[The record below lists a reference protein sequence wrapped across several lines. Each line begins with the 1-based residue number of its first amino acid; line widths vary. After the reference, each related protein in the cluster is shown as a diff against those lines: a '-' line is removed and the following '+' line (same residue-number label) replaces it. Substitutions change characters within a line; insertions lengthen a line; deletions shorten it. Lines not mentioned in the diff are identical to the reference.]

1 LPFRSLAH
9 VLPPT
14 WLYCEAGNRGG
25 SETVISPLSPE
36 GHPVGMQMAS
46 SFGRSFRMHRT
57 VRLRLT
63 GMFAILFVLA
73 GAALLAIASG
83 LVVNRSSTEA
93 PGVAQAGSTQSLQSQ
108 IARDQHLI
116 NQLEAQVNTGAGPG
130 QLSHQLFLASLMALG
145 IMAVVAGVLG
155 WVLAGR
161 ALRPLRVITA
171 TARRISEDNLDE
183 RLAFGGP
190 QDELKDL
197 ADTIDGLLER
207 LEGAFAAQRR
217 FVANASHELRTPLA
231 TMRASLDV
239 AMAKPEPPPVQTV
252 MLASRLRGELDRVDE
267 LLEGFLVLARAQHG
281 ALPDQAAIS
290 LGDLATA
297 AVAVRAG
304 AIATKALTVHATVR
318 PGTAWVIGSQALVSR
333 MVDNVVDNAIVH
345 NESGG
350 WIRVVAGTEGPAASV
365 VVENGGPILD
375 QEQVGQLAQPFRRLG
390 PGGGRAGRV
399 ATGGGSG
406 LGLSI
411 VAAIA
416 AAHGGALDL
425 CARPEG
431 GLRVVITLPVASA
444 AALTGALA

>member
-1 LPFRSLAH
+1 MQLVRMLTRPFR
-9 VLPPT
+9 V
-14 WLYCEAGNRGG
+14 R
-25 SETVISPLSPE
+25 
-36 GHPVGMQMAS
+36 
-46 SFGRSFRMHRT
+46 RT

-83 LVVNRSSTEA
+83 LVVGKSTSEA
-93 PGVAQAGSTQSLQSQ
+93 APAGAQPQPQLGLQARLARAENQIRSLQ
-108 IARDQHLI
+108 A
-116 NQLEAQVNTGAGPG
+116 QLQSSSSHNPPS
-130 QLSHQLFLASLMALG
+130 LSHQLFLSSLIALG
-145 IMAVVAGVLG
+145 IMAVVAALLG
-155 WVLAGR
+155 WAFAGR

-183 RLAFGGP
+183 RLAFSGP

-197 ADTIDGLLER
+197 ADTIDGLLAR

-231 TMRASLDV
+231 IMRASLDV

-252 MLASRLRGELDRVDE
+252 LLADRLRAELDRIDE

-281 ALPDQAAIS
+281 ALPDLAVVS
-290 LGDLATA
+290 LGDLASA
-297 AVAVRAG
+297 ALAVRASK
-304 AIATKALTVHATVR
+304 IAARTLAVQAELSPTG
-318 PGTAWVIGSQALVSR
+318 PWVAGSQALVSR
-333 MVDNVVDNAIVH
+333 MVDNVIDNAIVH
-345 NESGG
+345 NEPGG
-350 WIRVVAGTEGPAASV
+350 WLRVVVAPVGTSTGDRRACV
-365 VVENGGPILD
+365 VVENGGPVLD
-375 QEQVGQLAQPFRRLG
+375 QAQVAQLAQPFRRLG
-390 PGGGRAGRV
+390 PSGHSTGRI

-416 AAHGGALDL
+416 AAHGGTLDL

-431 GLRVVITLPVASA
+431 GLRVVVSLPLAA
-444 AALTGALA
+444 TAALTGAPA

>member
-1 LPFRSLAH
+1 
-9 VLPPT
+9 
-14 WLYCEAGNRGG
+14 
-25 SETVISPLSPE
+25 
-36 GHPVGMQMAS
+36 MQLAS
-46 SFGRSFRMHRT
+46 SLTRSFRMRRT

-63 GMFAILFVLA
+63 GLFAILFVVA

-83 LVVNRSSTEA
+83 LVVGRSSS
-93 PGVAQAGSTQSLQSQ
+93 QAVTSVGASGGQSLQSQ
-108 IARDQHLI
+108 LAHDEHQIHA
-116 NQLEAQVNTGAGPG
+116 LEAQLGSGSG
-130 QLSHQLFLASLMALG
+130 QQSLSHQLFLSSLMALG

-161 ALRPLRVITA
+161 ALRPLRTITA

-183 RLAFGGP
+183 RLAFTGP

-252 MLASRLRGELDRVDE
+252 MLADRLRVELDRVDE

-281 ALPDQAAIS
+281 ALPDQAAVS
-290 LGDLATA
+290 LGDLAA
-297 AVAVRAG
+297 AALAVRAS
-304 AIATKALTVHATVR
+304 AISARTLTVDASVS
-318 PGTAWVIGSQALVSR
+318 PAAAWVTGSRALVSR
-333 MVDNVVDNAIVH
+333 MIDNVVDNAIVH
-345 NESGG
+345 NEPGG
-350 WIRVVAGTEGPAASV
+350 WISVTAATHDGVASV
-365 VVENGGPILD
+365 VVENGGPVLD
-375 QEQVGQLAQPFRRLG
+375 QEQVSQLAQPFRRLG
-390 PGGGRAGRV
+390 RGGASVGRI
-399 ATGGGSG
+399 ATAGGSG

-416 AAHGGALDL
+416 AAHGGSLDL
-425 CARPEG
+425 SARPAG
-431 GLRVVITLPVASA
+431 GLRVVLTLPEASA
-444 AALTGALA
+444 AALTGASA

>member
-1 LPFRSLAH
+1 MRRASWVRRSLR
-9 VLPPT
+9 P
-14 WLYCEAGNRGG
+14 
-25 SETVISPLSPE
+25 
-36 GHPVGMQMAS
+36 
-46 SFGRSFRMHRT
+46 HRT

-63 GMFAILFVLA
+63 GLFAILFVVA

-83 LVVNRSSTEA
+83 LVVGRSSSHA
-93 PGVAQAGSTQSLQSQ
+93 AAVQPAGGSHNLQAQLAG
-108 IARDQHLI
+108 DQRLI
-116 NQLEAQVNTGAGPG
+116 NQLETQVNTGAGPG
-130 QLSHQLFLASLMALG
+130 QLSHQLFLSSLIALG

-161 ALRPLRVITA
+161 ALRPLRIITA

-183 RLAFGGP
+183 RLAFDGP

-252 MLASRLRGELDRVDE
+252 MLAARLRAELDRVDE
-267 LLEGFLVLARAQHG
+267 LLDGFLVLARAQHG
-281 ALPDQAAIS
+281 ALPHQAGVS
-290 LGDLATA
+290 LGDLANA
-297 AVAVRAG
+297 ALAVRAS
-304 AIATKALTVHATVR
+304 AITARALIVHASAST
-318 PGTAWVIGSQALVSR
+318 GAALVSGSRTLISR

-345 NESGG
+345 NEPGG
-350 WIRVVAGTEGPAASV
+350 WISVAVGTQDRVASV

-375 QEQVGQLAQPFRRLG
+375 QEQVAQLAQPFRRLG
-390 PGGGRAGRV
+390 RGGASASRIE
-399 ATGGGSG
+399 TGSGSG

-425 CARPEG
+425 IARPEG
-431 GLRVVITLPVASA
+431 GLRVVITLPLASA
-444 AALTGALA
+444 AALAGASA